1 MSVVHDMAIQSS
13 LCSSHL
19 LVGVVSYVCSHKD
32 ALPRTVA
39 TSIGGC
45 SEGQWPWTSF
55 TAPEV
60 MGFLFSSQVYSTG
73 NVLLA
78 QIEVNMLHNG

>member
-13 LCSSHL
+13 LYSSHL
-19 LVGVVSYVCSHKD
+19 LAGVVSYVCSHKD
-32 ALPRTVA
+32 VLPWTVA

-55 TAPEV
+55 TAPEAKGLLV
-60 MGFLFSSQVYSTG
+60 LFTS
-73 NVLLA
+73 
-78 QIEVNMLHNG
+78 I